1 MALAVPSGKP
11 TSTPS
16 SPSKFV
22 AGKMVNGKRVA
33 KVMKD
38 GTILCQN
45 YQRGECK
52 QKGKC
57 ANGAHRCGVI
67 IRGERVCG
75 APGHTAA
82 TCRSAVKE

>member
-1 MALAVPSGKP
+1 MLGVPSTKP
-11 TSTPS
+11 TSTPLP
-16 SPSKFV
+16 PSKFV

-45 YQRGECK
+45 FQRGECK

-75 APGHTAA
+75 APGHTAVA
-82 TCRSAVKE
+82 CRASVKE